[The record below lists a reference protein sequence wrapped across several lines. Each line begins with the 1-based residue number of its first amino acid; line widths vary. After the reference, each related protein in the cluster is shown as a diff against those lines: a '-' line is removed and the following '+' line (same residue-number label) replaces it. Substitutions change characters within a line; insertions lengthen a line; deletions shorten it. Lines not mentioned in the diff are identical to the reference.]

1 METTGKTVNI
11 PILEISAQERAEE
24 KLTQE
29 SIAAAARLLRET
41 GLVVIENVLP
51 HDWIAELNIAMQTVL
66 DNESKS
72 QNGGHPM
79 LKMPFMDARII
90 DNPFAM
96 PILKAAMGEKIFAYL
111 PYGCNTTIPG
121 CGTQHIH
128 RDSGQLFPELPFALP
143 VSTIVVNIPLVDFT
157 VENGATEVWPG
168 THLIV
173 DDTAVRNTPY
183 HVCTEERAATL
194 PSFQLE
200 MPAGSV
206 VVRDMRCWHR
216 AMPNRTQ
223 TIRHMLALVYF
234 RRFHHLP
241 DAPNIFH
248 PQVSA
253 EIWENLSKETQ
264 EMYRFQAR
272 VTHGEK

>member
-1 METTGKTVNI
+1 MKTTGKTVNI
-11 PILEISAQERAEE
+11 PKLEISDKERSKN
-24 KLTQE
+24 KLTPE
-29 SIAAAARLLRET
+29 SIDAGARLLREA
-41 GLVVIENVLP
+41 GLVVIESVLP
-51 HDWIAELNIAMQTVL
+51 RDWIAELNVAMQTVL
-66 DNESKS
+66 DNENEEDS
-72 QNGGHPM
+72 QNGEHPM
-79 LKMPFMDARII
+79 LKMPFMDPRVI

-96 PILKAAMGEKIFAYL
+96 PILKAAMGEKVFAYL
-111 PYGCNTTIPG
+111 PYGCNSTQPG
-121 CGTQHIH
+121 CDIQWIH

-168 THLIV
+168 SHLII
-173 DDTAVRNTPY
+173 DDPAVRNSPY
-183 HVCTEERAATL
+183 NVCDEDRAARL

-234 RRFHHLP
+234 RRFHHSP
-241 DAPNIFH
+241 DAPGIFSRRI
-248 PQVSA
+248 P
-253 EIWENLSKETQ
+253 EDIWTDMSEETQ
-264 EMYRFQAR
+264 EVYRFQ
-272 VTHGEK
+272 THD

>member
-1 METTGKTVNI
+1 MNAGTTINI
-11 PILEISAQERAEE
+11 PKLEISLQERAESRP
-24 KLTQE
+24 TPE
-29 SIAAAARLLRET
+29 SIDAATRLLRET

-51 HDWIAELNIAMQTVL
+51 RDWIEEVNIAMRSVL
-66 DNESKS
+66 DMEEDAH
-72 QNGGHPM
+72 NGTHPM

-96 PILKAAMGEKIFAYL
+96 SIMKAAMGEKIFAYL
-111 PYGCNTTIPG
+111 PYGCNSTAPG
-121 CGTQHIH
+121 NEIQWIH

-168 THLIV
+168 SHLII
-173 DDTAVRNTPY
+173 DDEAVRNTPY
-183 HVCTEERAATL
+183 NVCDEVRAAKM
-194 PSFQLE
+194 PSFQLV

-223 TIRHMLALVYF
+223 TLRPMLALVYF
-234 RRFHHLP
+234 RRFHHSP
-241 DAPNIFH
+241 NAPGIFNAR
-248 PQVSA
+248 VSE
-253 EIWENLSKETQ
+253 EIWTNMSEEAQ
-264 EMYRFQAR
+264 EVYRFQA
-272 VTHGEK
+272 HD

>member
-11 PILEISAQERAEE
+11 PILEISADERADE

-29 SIAAAARLLRET
+29 SVEAAARLLRET
-41 GLVVIENVLP
+41 GLVVIKSVLP
-51 HDWIAELNIAMQTVL
+51 RDWIAELNVAMQTVL
-66 DNESKS
+66 DSEGNR
-72 QNGGHPM
+72 QNGEHPM

-111 PYGCNTTIPG
+111 PYGCNTTQPG

-157 VENGATEVWPG
+157 VGNGATEVWPG

-173 DDTAVRNTPY
+173 DDALVRNTPY

-253 EIWENLSKETQ
+253 EIWENLSEETQ
-264 EMYRFQAR
+264 EMYRFQAH
-272 VTHGEK
+272 VTQN